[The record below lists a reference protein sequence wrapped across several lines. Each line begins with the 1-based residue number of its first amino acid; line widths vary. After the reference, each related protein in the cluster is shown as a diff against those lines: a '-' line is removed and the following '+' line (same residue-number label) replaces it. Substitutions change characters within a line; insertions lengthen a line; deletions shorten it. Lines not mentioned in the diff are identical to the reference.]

1 MEAGF
6 QPKARKNRITLP
18 VHTSAKGTMLSTTE
32 KAQFDRQLRLPGFG
46 EPQQLKLKK
55 AHVLVVGIGGLGHP
69 VVQYLAAAGIGKL
82 TLADFDRVE
91 IQNIHRQ
98 VLFGIHDCGSYKA
111 EAASAKLKALY
122 PELQVK
128 STLEKVDFG
137 QLAEITAGVDLIAD
151 CTDNFVSRY
160 EIGAFTKA
168 HRIPMMFGALSRME
182 GQLSLFNGRAGTQ
195 YTDAYPI
202 PPVSDRIGNC
212 SVEGILGPV
221 AGIVGCMMAAGI
233 IEFLATGKT
242 VCDGLLI
249 RYDGANCQTYS
260 VEIAPSNRSVNIDT
274 SIRALTVSEA
284 KELLAQDAEITIV
297 DIREHYEH
305 NDYNIGGICRP
316 AGEMNQWLL
325 ELSHVK
331 SVLLYCNHGIQSD
344 AVSRVLASKRP
355 DMRIAHLK
363 GGLSEWA
370 IAGNDIRDPKA

>member
-1 MEAGF
+1 
-6 QPKARKNRITLP
+6 
-18 VHTSAKGTMLSTTE
+18 MLSTTE

-69 VVQYLAAAGIGKL
+69 VVQYLAAAGLGKL

-98 VLFGIHDCGSYKA
+98 VLFGIHDCGSYKS

-128 STLEKVDFG
+128 SIAEKVDFG
-137 QLAEITAGVDLIAD
+137 QLAEITVGVDLIAD

-160 EIGAFTKA
+160 EIGAFSKA
-168 HRIPMMFGALSRME
+168 HGIPMMFGALRRME

-195 YTDAYPI
+195 YTDVYPL
-202 PPVSDRIGNC
+202 PPVSDRIRNC
-212 SVEGILGPV
+212 SEEGILGPV

-233 IEFLATGKT
+233 IEFLAIGKT
-242 VCDGLLI
+242 ASDGRLI

-260 VEIAPSNRSVNIDT
+260 IEIAPSSRSENIDT
-274 SIRALTVSEA
+274 SIRALTVGEA
-284 KELLAQDAEITIV
+284 HELLAQDAEITLV

-316 AGEMNQWLL
+316 AGELNRWLL
-325 ELSHVK
+325 EFSHGK
-331 SVLLYCNHGIQSD
+331 SVFLYCNNGIQSD

-363 GGLSEWA
+363 GGLSEWV
-370 IAGNDIRDPKA
+370 IAENDIRDPEA